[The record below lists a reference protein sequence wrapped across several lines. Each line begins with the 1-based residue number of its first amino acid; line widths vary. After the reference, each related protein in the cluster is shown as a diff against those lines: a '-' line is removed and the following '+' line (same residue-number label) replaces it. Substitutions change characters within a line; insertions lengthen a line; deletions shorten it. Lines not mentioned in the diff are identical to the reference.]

1 MKLLNGTKTRQKW
14 LVLKVDN
21 ENAYDPVDPWRDG
34 GIISS
39 DHGLWASIVESCKKL
54 HEKMYY

>member
-1 MKLLNGTKTRQKW
+1 M
-14 LVLKVDN
+14 LKVDN